1 MKNKRTSLASCSP
14 EFLYRY
20 GNQKAKKAATP
31 INFNKKQQLCKCIAL
46 SVYMF
51 TVYAQLQRE
60 MIKSYKVLL
69 RT

>member
-1 MKNKRTSLASCSP
+1 MVKANHALSNLAQKVNK
-14 EFLYRY
+14 
-20 GNQKAKKAATP
+20 
-31 INFNKKQQLCKCIAL
+31 L